1 MKILIT
7 GHKGFVG
14 GYFMRKYKD
23 HDIVGIDI
31 KEGNDCRDFFKDDDS
46 YFDMVIHLAAIVGGR
61 VTIEGNPLSVATDL
75 SIDAEMFNWAMRTR
89 PGRIVYFSSSA
100 AYPTK
105 FQTGANPMRL
115 SEQMLDL
122 YAVSNPDLTYGCAKL
137 TGEYL
142 ARFAQEVGIRTHIFR
157 PFSGYGTDQD
167 LDYPFPSYIARAL
180 RQDDPFDIWGD
191 GYQVRDFIHM
201 QDIVDAVDKAIEV
214 YSDIVSR
221 DSFSYDEAVQMNT
234 DLGLCF
240 FFDLNLDESLRYEIQ
255 VLMRSK
261 EIETRYICAT
271 HYQIRHLDWQT
282 QIKPR
287 YQTRLDFL
295 HELKKYIQE
304 NA

>member
-14 GYFMRKYKD
+14 KYFMRKYAG
-23 HDIVGIDI
+23 HDITGIDL
-31 KEGNDCRDFFKDDDS
+31 KDGNDCRDFFKES
-46 YFDMVIHLAAIVGGR
+46 NEQFDMVIHLAAIVGGR
-61 VTIEGNPLSVATDL
+61 MTIEGNPLSVATDL

-105 FQTGANPMRL
+105 FQTGPNPSRL

-122 YAVSNPDLTYGCAKL
+122 YAVSNPDLTYGWAKL

-142 ARFAQEVGIRTHIFR
+142 ARFAQEAGIRTHIFR

-180 RQDDPFDIWGD
+180 RRDDPFDIWGD

-201 QDIVDAVDKAIEV
+201 QDVVDAVDKAIELDIPGPV
-214 YSDIVSR
+214 NLGSGVATSFRELASIVCKIEGYSPEYNYIGSAPVGVTYR
-221 DSFSYDEAVQMNT
+221 VANPTKMLSFYEPKISLEQGISMA
-234 DLGLCF
+234 
-240 FFDLNLDESLRYEIQ
+240 LNGVIN
-255 VLMRSK
+255 V
-261 EIETRYICAT
+261 
-271 HYQIRHLDWQT
+271 
-282 QIKPR
+282 
-287 YQTRLDFL
+287 
-295 HELKKYIQE
+295 
-304 NA
+304 